1 MISQFRG
8 LKPVIMQSK
17 HNAYSSVEIGTI
29 ANNKNVL
36 QKVIRFK
43 KDTFGYP
50 ERHLLLMVQRLE
62 I

>member
-43 KDTFGYP
+43 KDRYFWLPRTAFTVDGP
-50 ERHLLLMVQRLE
+50 ET
-62 I
+62 